1 VFALCGRYKKNFIIE
16 FIKNG
21 SKEEERASMKKPIF
35 LQHLFIISRHRK
47 KKYFYF
53 YFALLFCRPNSNSF
67 SAAVPVFKF
76 KFAQT

>member
-21 SKEEERASMKKPIF
+21 SKEEERALMKKTLYFCNIYLLFRAIEKKIF
-35 LQHLFIISRHRK
+35 L
-47 KKYFYF
+47 FYF
-53 YFALLFCRPNSNSF
+53 DLFCRPNSNSF